1 MDLKT
6 NAKEFY
12 IELNDI
18 FDELRE
24 ENKRLKNELLFAN
37 KCLNVLNKFK
47 IHLNKIYEKFDSIID
62 SKHKQELNE
71 LEIEFKTINKF
82 KEIYVKSNEKSNE
95 KLNVNQIK
103 TNESNE

>member
-24 ENKRLKNELLFAN
+24 ENKRLNNELLFAN

-47 IHLNKIYEKFDSIID
+47 IHLNNIYQKFDSIID

-71 LEIEFKTINKF
+71 LEIEFKNINNFEKIINLR
-82 KEIYVKSNEKSNE
+82 KQQNIKIKKYNE
-95 KLNVNQIK
+95 LNGKGI
-103 TNESNE
+103 E